1 MVRRK
6 SHPGVPIKPGTNKF
20 LAAAEP
26 VLKPMYAALEKLNEN
41 LHTYKQVENKLE
53 NKRQNKRESKR
64 ESKRQNKRQ
73 SKRQN
78 KHENKRENNHE
89 NNRENLL
96 HEKKVKL
103 GRKQCRK
110 LANIQVLARNGRE

>member
-64 ESKRQNKRQ
+64 QNKRQ

-78 KHENKRENNHE
+78 KHENKRENNFE

-110 LANIQVLARNGRE
+110 LVNIQVLARNGRE